1 MTIALYFDA
10 RLDVNNNKVLL
21 DGITQACIMQSGS
34 AYLFELVRINTLTLL
49 VFLLTSVAA
58 SAKELPHEFTAN
70 YEVEV
75 YGIVLARATHKVE
88 HTANGLSMEVYTRPA
103 GLMTLVSD
111 DEVVVHADL
120 VTNNGQ
126 LLLVNYEYTHTG
138 DEEDDDVRFNIEWQN
153 NHEQKLIGKGTGIYD
168 GEKIN
173 IDFDKPIWDPLS
185 AQALIIVNA
194 DKDIARQEHGL
205 FLKGGLKHY
214 LFENHGKEKI
224 SFNETEFM
232 ALKTV
237 IKETE
242 RDRVIYV
249 WMVPEFNNIPIK
261 YERWK
266 NGKLQ
271 SAILLRNVTFEKDG
285 ETISL
290 SFTNDEEDFE

>member
-1 MTIALYFDA
+1 
-10 RLDVNNNKVLL
+10 
-21 DGITQACIMQSGS
+21 MQSGS
-34 AYLFELVRINTLTLL
+34 AYFFRIALINSLSLL
-49 VFLLTSVAA
+49 AFLLTPVAA
-58 SAKELPHEFTAN
+58 PAKELPHEFTAN

-75 YGIVLARATHKVE
+75 YGIVLARATHTVE
-88 HTANGLSMEVYTRPA
+88 HTDNGISMEVYTRPA

-138 DEEDDDVRFNIEWQN
+138 DEEDDDVRFNISWQK

-194 DKDIARQEHGL
+194 DKNIAQQEHGL
-205 FLKGGLKHY
+205 FLKGGLKQY

-224 SFNETEFM
+224 SFNETEFT

-271 SAILLRNVTFEKDG
+271 SAILLRSVTFEKDG
-285 ETISL
+285 ETIAL
-290 SFTNDEEDFE
+290 SFTNDDEDFE

>member
-1 MTIALYFDA
+1 
-10 RLDVNNNKVLL
+10 
-21 DGITQACIMQSGS
+21 MQSRS
-34 AYLFELVRINTLTLL
+34 AYFFRLILINTLSLL
-49 VFLLTSVAA
+49 ACFLTPVVAP
-58 SAKELPHEFTAN
+58 AKMLPHEFTAD

-88 HTANGLSMEVYTRPA
+88 HTDNGLSMEVYTRPA
-103 GLMTLVSD
+103 GLMSLVSD
-111 DEVVVHADL
+111 DEVVVRADL

-138 DEEDDDVRFNIEWQN
+138 DEEDDDVRFNIVWQN

-194 DKDIARQEHGL
+194 DKNIAQQEHGL

-214 LFENHGKEKI
+214 LFENHGKETI
-224 SFNETEFM
+224 SFNKTEFT

-242 RDRVIYV
+242 RDRIIFV
-249 WMVPEFNNIPIK
+249 WMVPEIKNIPIK

-271 SAILLRNVTFEKDG
+271 SAILLRSVTFEEDG
-285 ETISL
+285 ETKTL
-290 SFTNDEEDFE
+290 DFTRDDEDFE

>member
-1 MTIALYFDA
+1 
-10 RLDVNNNKVLL
+10 
-21 DGITQACIMQSGS
+21 MQSGS
-34 AYLFELVRINTLTLL
+34 AYFFRIALINSLSLL
-49 VFLLTSVAA
+49 AFLLTPVAA
-58 SAKELPHEFTAN
+58 PAKELPHEFTAN

-75 YGIVLARATHKVE
+75 YGIVLARATHTVE

-111 DEVVVHADL
+111 DEVLVRADL
-120 VTNNGQ
+120 VTNNGE

-138 DEEDDDVRFNIEWQN
+138 DDEDDDVRFNIEWQN

-194 DKDIARQEHGL
+194 DKDIAQQEHGL
-205 FLKGGLKHY
+205 FLKGGLKQY
-214 LFENHGKEKI
+214 LFENHGKEI
-224 SFNETEFM
+224 IDFNETKFT
-232 ALKTV
+232 AFKTV

-261 YERWK
+261 YER
-266 NGKLQ
+266 
-271 SAILLRNVTFEKDG
+271 
-285 ETISL
+285 
-290 SFTNDEEDFE
+290 